1 MLEPKRS
8 MTEIMRDLKH
18 YNDIHEKS
26 LSYGKYVQMLERQ
39 EQAKSEQG
47 KRKKVKAGNDKSRKE
62 KNIKRLCSN

>member
-1 MLEPKRS
+1 MEPKRT
-8 MTEIMRDLKH
+8 MNDIMIGLKK
-18 YNDIHEKS
+18 YNDTHEKS